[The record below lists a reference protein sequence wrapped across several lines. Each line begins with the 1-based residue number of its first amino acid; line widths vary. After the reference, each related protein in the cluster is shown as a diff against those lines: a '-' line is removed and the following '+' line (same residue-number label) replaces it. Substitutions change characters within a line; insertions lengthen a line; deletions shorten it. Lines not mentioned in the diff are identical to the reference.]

1 MNVTLINHW
10 EGKMEI
16 NYKVIV
22 PDSPNYK
29 HIQISDLQY
38 NEIVK
43 WTMDKVNTILIALW
57 NN

>member
-43 WTMDKVNTILIALW
+43 WTMDKVNTLLIALW

>member
-43 WTMDKVNTILIALW
+43 WTMDKVNTILIDLW

>member
-1 MNVTLINHW
+1 MNVTLINHG

-43 WTMDKVNTILIALW
+43 GTMDKVNTLLIALW